1 MSNTV
6 PVSTSPGTPSADAKL
21 TPQEVLEQLRTMTSQ
36 IEEVA
41 PLTKEQRSLVKA
53 NLRQHKQAIVE
64 ASINVME
71 VIANVPQAIGQPL
84 DEVRQIQTDAIL
96 WDSVI
101 DAARRFLKGLEGA
114 NLVRRQRLALIGTQA
129 YTIGTT
135 LAKDP
140 ANAALVPTV
149 EEVKKLKSLSRHK
162 KAPQAPQPPAS
173 PAPAPTPAS
182 PAPAQDASSHIEA
195 VK

>member
-6 PVSTSPGTPSADAKL
+6 PVTTTPGTSSADAKL
-21 TPQEVLEQLRTMTSQ
+21 TPQGVIEQLHTMTSQ

-53 NLRQHKQAIVE
+53 NLRQHKQPIVE
-64 ASINVME
+64 ASINVMA
-71 VIANVPQAIGQPL
+71 VIENVPQAIGQPL
-84 DEVRQIQTDAIL
+84 DEVRQMQTDAIL

-114 NLVRRQRLALIGTQA
+114 NLVRRHRLALIGTQA

-162 KAPQAPQPPAS
+162 KAPQAPQPPAPTA
-173 PAPAPTPAS
+173 PAPAPAH
-182 PAPAQDASSHIEA
+182 DASTTPKA
-195 VK
+195 

>member
-6 PVSTSPGTPSADAKL
+6 PVSTTPGTTSADAKL
-21 TPQEVLEQLRTMTSQ
+21 TPQAVIDQLHMMTSQ

-41 PLTKEQRSLVKA
+41 PLTKAQRTLVKA
-53 NLRQHKQAIVE
+53 TLRQQKQAIVE

-84 DEVRQIQTDAIL
+84 DEVRQMQTDAIL

-114 NLVRRQRLALIGTQA
+114 NLVRRHRLALIGTQA

-149 EEVKKLKSLSRHK
+149 EEVKKLKSISRRK
-162 KAPQAPQPPAS
+162 KAPQAPQPPA
-173 PAPAPTPAS
+173 PTAPAP
-182 PAPAQDASSHIEA
+182 
-195 VK
+195 

>member
-1 MSNTV
+1 VT
-6 PVSTSPGTPSADAKL
+6 TTPGTPSADAKL
-21 TPQEVLEQLRTMTSQ
+21 TPQAVIEQLQTMTSQ
-36 IEEVA
+36 IGEVS
-41 PLTKEQRSLVKA
+41 PLTKEQRALVKA
-53 NLRQHKQAIVE
+53 SLRQQKQPIVE

-84 DEVRQIQTDAIL
+84 DEVRQMQTDAIL

-114 NLVRRQRLALIGTQA
+114 NLVRRHRLALIGTQA

-149 EEVKKLKSLSRHK
+149 EEVKKLKSMSRRK
-162 KAPQAPQPPAS
+162 KAQQAPQPPAPTT
-173 PAPAPTPAS
+173 PAPAHTPS
-182 PAPAQDASSHIEA
+182 IHTED